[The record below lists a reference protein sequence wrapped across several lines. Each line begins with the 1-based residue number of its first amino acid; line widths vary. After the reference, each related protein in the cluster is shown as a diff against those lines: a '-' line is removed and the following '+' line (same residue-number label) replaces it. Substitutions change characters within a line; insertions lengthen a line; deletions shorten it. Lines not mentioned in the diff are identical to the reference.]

1 MPRSPAKSTGPDVG
15 TTAHAVSR
23 DGTTNAVRYAGTG
36 LPVSFD
42 IGRNIGI
49 TIAQDA
55 RSPTGME
62 RIYPTIAIAIRSYL
76 FPTMRTMNFANSVT
90 PPDSF
95 KYWLNV
101 NAKTIKIPVLTKI
114 LPNELL
120 NVPAIEPKSTLP
132 IMAATIAPI
141 KRQSDGFNFFDR
153 IRTMITASEITN
165 VQSKYISFIHFPP
178 SCLYVFIC

>member
-36 LPVSFD
+36 HFLSVLTL
-42 IGRNIGI
+42 GRNIGI

-120 NVPAIEPKSTLP
+120 NVPAINRNQLF
-132 IMAATIAPI
+132 
-141 KRQSDGFNFFDR
+141 Q
-153 IRTMITASEITN
+153 
-165 VQSKYISFIHFPP
+165 
-178 SCLYVFIC
+178 